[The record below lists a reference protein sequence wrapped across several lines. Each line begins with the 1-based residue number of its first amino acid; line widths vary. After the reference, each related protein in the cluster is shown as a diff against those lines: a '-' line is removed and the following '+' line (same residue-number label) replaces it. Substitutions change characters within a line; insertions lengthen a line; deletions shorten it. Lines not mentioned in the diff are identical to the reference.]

1 MKTILL
7 VIMVL
12 LNTCGLIISGF
23 LLYYLNLLWI
33 IPRYVYTIALPSVLV
48 FLGCIVTIFFIIRRK
63 NWIWGIGGVIIATG
77 VMFLPFTQLENSN
90 ISSVMSSPV
99 LKAEQGK
106 SLSEE
111 ERILT
116 IILAHQ
122 TYKDDKYVVVDPE
135 ARFEYFRE
143 YGVED
148 IEYLKEYYSKIHQD
162 CPALV
167 DRLIEV
173 NKEPT
178 RLTLESSQSEGYLID
193 YDGEFTN
200 DLKEWF
206 TDWEGW
212 RSSHPNFDSFMSVSF
227 PAYDPQTGFVLAYV
241 GITAAP
247 LLGFGDLNLYIY
259 ENGKMILID
268 SYMISIS

>member
-1 MKTILL
+1 MKTTLL
-7 VIMVL
+7 VILVL

-33 IPRYVYTIALPSVLV
+33 IPRYVLTIALPSTLV
-48 FLGCIVTIFFIIRRK
+48 FLGCTAAIFLIIRRK
-63 NWIWGIGGVIIATG
+63 NWLWGIANVIIATG
-77 VMFLPFTQLENSN
+77 VMFLPFTQIANSN
-90 ISSVMSSPV
+90 ISNVMSSPV
-99 LKAEQGK
+99 LKSEQGQ

-116 IILAHQ
+116 ILLSNQ
-122 TYKDDKYVVVDPE
+122 TYKDDKYVVVYPE
-135 ARFEYFRE
+135 AHFEYFRE

-148 IEYLKEYYSKIHQD
+148 IEYFKEYYSKIHSD
-162 CPALV
+162 CAALV

-178 RLTLESSQSEGYLID
+178 RLTLESSPDDGYLID
-193 YDGEFTN
+193 YDGEYDNF
-200 DLKEWF
+200 DWLR
-206 TDWEGW
+206 DWEGW
-212 RSSHPNFDSFMSVSF
+212 RSSHPNFAGFVDVSF
-227 PAYDPQTGFVLAYV
+227 PAYHSHTGFVLIYV
-241 GITAAP
+241 GFTAAP
-247 LLGFGDLNLYIY
+247 LLGFGDLNLYRY